1 MQTMRLTRLK
11 LENWRNFTEVDIPL
25 GRRVF
30 IVGGNGLGKSNLLD
44 ALRFLRDIAKGVGG
58 GLQDAIERR
67 GGIGRIRS
75 LFARQD
81 PVVEIA
87 VEAEDDANGNGGNGE
102 ALVRWHY
109 RLALRQEQRGAH
121 RIFVDEE
128 TVTKNGQRLLS
139 RPDKDDKADTET
151 LTQTAL
157 EQTSA
162 NKEFRPLA
170 KFFQD
175 FRYLHMVPQLVRHAA
190 DFQGRLLPDDPFG
203 QDLLNAMA
211 KLTEGTRKS
220 RLSRVSA
227 AIKHLKPRFG
237 EFEYERDKVTG
248 RPHLLFRFQDWRS
261 GGSMQNEE
269 QLSDGELRLIGMVWT
284 LLESNK
290 VIMLEEP
297 EISFNEGIVGAL
309 PAIFAKAV
317 LSRKKKG
324 GTQIFLTT
332 HSAALLSDEGIAPE
346 EVVLLTAKNEGTKVT
361 LASEDKSIVAQA
373 KAGLSIADSVLPLAQ
388 SEGAELRRRVF
399 E

>member
-1 MQTMRLTRLK
+1 MRLTRLK

-25 GRRVF
+25 ESRVF
-30 IVGGNGLGKSNLLD
+30 ILGGNGLGKSNLLD

-75 LFARQD
+75 LFARTN
-81 PVVEIA
+81 PVVTIS
-87 VEAEDDANGNGGNGE
+87 VEAEDDADDNGDNGE
-102 ALVRWHY
+102 PTHWHY
-109 RLALRQEQRGAH
+109 HLTLRQEQRGAR

-128 TVTKNGQRLLS
+128 TVTKNGQLLLS

-211 KLTEGTRKS
+211 KLPEGTRKS

-227 AIKHLKPRFG
+227 AIRHLKPRFG
-237 EFEYERDKVTG
+237 EFEYTRDEITG
-248 RPHLLFRFQDWRS
+248 LPHLRFRFKDWRRD
-261 GGSMQNEE
+261 GSMQDEE
-269 QLSDGELRLIGMVWT
+269 QLSDGELRLIGLVWT
-284 LLESNK
+284 LLESNE

-297 EISFNEGIVGAL
+297 EISFNEGIVGEL
-309 PAIFAKAV
+309 PGIFGNAV
-317 LSRKKKG
+317 LSRKKG

-332 HSAALLSDEGIAPE
+332 HSTALLRDEGIAPE
-346 EVVLLTAKNEGTKVT
+346 EVVLLTAENERTKVT

-373 KAGLSIADSVLPLAQ
+373 KAGLSIADSVLPLTQ
-388 SEGAELRRRVF
+388 SKGSDLRRALF
-399 E
+399 K